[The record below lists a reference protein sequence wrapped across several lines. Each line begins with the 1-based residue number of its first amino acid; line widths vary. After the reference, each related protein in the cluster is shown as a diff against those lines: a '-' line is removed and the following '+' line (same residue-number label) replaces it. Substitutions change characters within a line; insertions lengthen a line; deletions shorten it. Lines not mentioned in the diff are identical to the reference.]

1 MSVCSVECVWRIVR
15 AANTRILGF
24 CFRGAS
30 ATERSDIN
38 RQLTL
43 SSEIHTRTYRR
54 HRGRE
59 AEPPLRL
66 CDITGIANAIAGR
79 HRHRLH
85 RVHAARS
92 DPVTRSSKN
101 QNGARGLK
109 RGTPDETQSQKLKNR
124 RDVLKH
130 EPQRDQ
136 DVSSLAGARHA
147 GVGEEGNPA
156 PEERGGQQSFSDGC
170 EDVPVSTLTWA
181 LEPHGQ

>member
-1 MSVCSVECVWRIVR
+1 MCSVECVWRIVR
-15 AANTRILGF
+15 AANPHSRILLSWGI
-24 CFRGAS
+24 GH
-30 ATERSDIN
+30 RSVSLIN

-66 CDITGIANAIAGR
+66 CDITGIANR
-79 HRHRLH
+79 S
-85 RVHAARS
+85 RVHPAAPRAHAARS